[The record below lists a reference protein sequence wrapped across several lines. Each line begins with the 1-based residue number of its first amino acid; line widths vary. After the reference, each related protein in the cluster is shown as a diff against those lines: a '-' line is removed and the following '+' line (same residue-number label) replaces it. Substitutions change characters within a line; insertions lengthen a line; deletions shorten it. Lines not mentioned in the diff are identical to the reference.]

1 MTCVQDADATAT
13 VCTGTGEIGTHM
25 LNSLPFIR
33 IRLGCGPMW
42 TDGKASRMSEVVAVR
57 SSDVRLRDE
66 TESGY
71 RGPKGIGVYVLGQL
85 EPATKKDSGTTLQLS
100 GTPYLIQRCL

>member
-1 MTCVQDADATAT
+1 MTYVQDADATAT
-13 VCTGTGEIGTHM
+13 VCTGTGEIGAHM

-42 TDGKASRMSEVVAVR
+42 TDGTASRMSEVVAVR

-71 RGPKGIGVYVLGQL
+71 RGPNGIGEYLNNLNQPPRKTRGQL
-85 EPATKKDSGTTLQLS
+85 CNCPERHT
-100 GTPYLIQRCL
+100 